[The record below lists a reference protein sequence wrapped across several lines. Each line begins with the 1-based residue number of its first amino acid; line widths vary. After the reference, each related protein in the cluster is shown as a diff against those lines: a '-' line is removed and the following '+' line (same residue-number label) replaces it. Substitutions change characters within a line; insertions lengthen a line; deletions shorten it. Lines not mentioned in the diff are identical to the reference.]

1 MKRSNRCISSVLA
14 GAAAGALAL
23 GFASASSAQETV
35 VDVLTANEGTCT
47 LFSTHAAREMGI
59 YEDAGISVNLLASET
74 TVPYVAFLSTG
85 DAELV
90 MLDSAQVYQ
99 MANSGEQGS
108 VIYEVMQKAPEGIIV
123 MADGPVKTL
132 QDLDG
137 ATVGLASD
145 RDQITTIVTLDS
157 VGMSIDQVK
166 TVVVGDQGPLLASA
180 LTKGDIQAFAGGSQD
195 FSNIAAAGVPILNIT
210 PAAVS
215 QNVGNSFAI
224 WDDRAEEIREIVT
237 HYLRGHSM
245 ANLASMID
253 PKAVASMC
261 RAAVPEEWENLDTG
275 WEIANNSFFDLN
287 LRRTLLFGE
296 LQPDVW
302 AAVQVP
308 YVKLGELPNTIETGE
323 FLDDSFIAGAN
334 DFTTAEVKDYI
345 NAWKGANEGALLP

>member
-1 MKRSNRCISSVLA
+1 MKLTRFAKCALTSV
-14 GAAAGALAL
+14 AAGALTL
-23 GFASASSAQETV
+23 GLAPSSSAQDQV

-99 MANSGEQGS
+99 MANSGQQGS

-123 MADGPVKTL
+123 MADGDVKTL

-137 ATVGLASD
+137 ATIGLASD

-166 TVVVGDQGPLLASA
+166 TVVVGDQGPLLASS
-180 LTKGDIQAFAGGSQD
+180 LSNGDIQAFAGGSQD
-195 FSNIAAAGVPILNIT
+195 FANIAAAGVPILNLT

-224 WDDRAEEIREIVT
+224 WDDRAEEIRDVVT
-237 HYLRGHSM
+237 DYLRGHSM

-253 PKAVASMC
+253 SKAVASMC
-261 RAAVPEEWENLDTG
+261 RAAVPEEWENIDTG
-275 WEIANNSFFDLN
+275 WEIANGAFFDLN
-287 LRRTLLFGE
+287 LRRTMLYGE

-302 AAVQVP
+302 AAVQAP
-308 YVKLGELPNTIETGE
+308 YVKLGELPAKIDPAE
-323 FLDDSFIAGAN
+323 FLDDSFIEGAN
-334 DFTTAEVKDYI
+334 NFTTADVKDYI
-345 NAWKGANEGALLP
+345 ESWKEANEDALLP

>member
-1 MKRSNRCISSVLA
+1 
-14 GAAAGALAL
+14 
-23 GFASASSAQETV
+23 
-35 VDVLTANEGTCT
+35 
-47 LFSTHAAREMGI
+47 
-59 YEDAGISVNLLASET
+59 
-74 TVPYVAFLSTG
+74 
-85 DAELV
+85 
-90 MLDSAQVYQ
+90 
-99 MANSGEQGS
+99 
-108 VIYEVMQKAPEGIIV
+108 
-123 MADGPVKTL
+123 
-132 QDLDG
+132 
-137 ATVGLASD
+137 
-145 RDQITTIVTLDS
+145 
-157 VGMSIDQVK
+157 
-166 TVVVGDQGPLLASA
+166 
-180 LTKGDIQAFAGGSQD
+180 
-195 FSNIAAAGVPILNIT
+195 
-210 PAAVS
+210 
-215 QNVGNSFAI
+215 
-224 WDDRAEEIREIVT
+224 
-237 HYLRGHSM
+237 M